1 MRKTLTM
8 ALIGGLAV
16 LTAACSSSQ
25 TEVTRPAGA
34 PAGTVAHVGDTL
46 DLKTAAGRSFSIT
59 LLKVIDPAQ
68 TAGQKAPKAG
78 KRFVARVFSITNT
91 SSHALDA
98 DANTDVNVIGATG
111 HMYSPASGTP
121 LQLHHLPQRPDPV
134 GAGQVR
140 DRVRAVPVPHDRR
153 RRQGAVLPG
162 RGERQRLRDV
172 ASPVAGRSPP
182 VEDTSRGSAVRSSHE
197 GAVAQTNASPGMA
210 GNVVVVGGHDDRH
223 GVLARLQFDE
233 Q

>member
-16 LTAACSSSQ
+16 FTAACSSSQ

-59 LLKVIDPAQ
+59 LLRVIDPAQ

-78 KRFVARVFSITNT
+78 KRFVAPVFSITNT

-98 DANTDVNVIGATG
+98 DANTDVNIIGTTG
-111 HMYSPASGTP
+111 HMYTPANGTSLSNCSIYP
-121 LQLHHLPQRPDPV
+121 NGLIQLAPGKSKTGCVPFQFRTSVVVSKVEFYPA
-134 GAGQVR
+134 AG
-140 DRVRAVPVPHDRR
+140 
-153 RRQGAVLPG
+153 
-162 RGERQRLRDV
+162 
-172 ASPVAGRSPP
+172 
-182 VEDTSRGSAVRSSHE
+182 
-197 GAVAQTNASPGMA
+197 NASDYGTWRVP
-210 GNVVVVGGHDDRH
+210 
-223 GVLARLQFDE
+223 
-233 Q
+233 